1 MEQNKLVLKNLSGI
15 LAALQLED
23 PTNLVLLDALRLDQV
38 SAAGVA
44 IGPRLVA
51 GLPPDT
57 NCLFFNLGSSDA
69 PGIIGRVMAQ
79 SCPPEQPIRLVFQE
93 PANWKVQETTL
104 AALGSWQDRGS
115 PFAVFLPARESDLSF
130 ETFQQVVARLRAP
143 DGCPWDREQTHLSLR
158 PHLLEEAYETLEAID
173 QADPASLQEEL
184 GDLLLQIVLNAQIA
198 SENGDFRM
206 EDILA
211 GINRKIIHRHPHV
224 FKDTELEGVE
234 GVLKNWEKLKEEERR
249 TNGVEEE
256 KGMLDGAP
264 RSLPA
269 LSLAQEYQDRAAR
282 VGFDWPTINP
292 VLQKVHEELRE
303 VEEASNEEELSRE
316 LGDLLFAVV
325 NLVRWYKVDAESAL
339 RGMNRRFAQRFKYI
353 EHQARMNGRKL
364 SEMTLEEM
372 DRFWEEAKSLEDQSN

>member
-1 MEQNKLVLKNLSGI
+1 MEQNKLVLKNLSEI

-23 PTNLVLLDALRLDQV
+23 PENLVLLDAKKLDQV
-38 SAAGVA
+38 SAAGVG

-51 GLPPDT
+51 GFPADT
-57 NCLFFNLGSSDA
+57 NCLFYNLGSSTGTGTIA
-69 PGIIGRVMAQ
+69 RVLAQ
-79 SCPPEQPIRLVFQE
+79 SCRPAQSIKLVFLNGG
-93 PANWKVQETTL
+93 NWLVQETTL
-104 AALGSWQDRGS
+104 ADLGSEQGGEL
-115 PFAVFLPARESDLSF
+115 PTAVFLPARESDLSF

-173 QADPASLQEEL
+173 QADSESLQEEL

-198 SENGDFRM
+198 SENGDFCM

-224 FKDTELEGVE
+224 FKDTQLEGVE
-234 GVLKNWEKLKEEERR
+234 GVLKNWEKLKEAERR
-249 TNGVEEE
+249 TNGVDEE

-282 VGFDWPTINP
+282 VGFDWPSIAP
-292 VLQKVHEELRE
+292 VLQKVHEELSE
-303 VEEASNEEELSRE
+303 VEEAANEEELTRE

-325 NLVRWYKVDAESAL
+325 NLVRWHKVDAESAL

-353 EHQARMNGRKL
+353 EQQARKNRQKL

-372 DRFWEEAKSLEDQSN
+372 DRFWEEAKSLEDK